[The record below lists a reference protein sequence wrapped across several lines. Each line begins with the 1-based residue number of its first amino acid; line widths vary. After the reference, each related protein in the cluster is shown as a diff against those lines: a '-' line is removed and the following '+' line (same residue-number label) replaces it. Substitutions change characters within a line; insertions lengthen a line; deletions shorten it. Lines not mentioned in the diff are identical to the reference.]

1 MTTHVFAGCGSF
13 MAGLCCIA
21 KEMGHS
27 VKAYDI
33 SFQPPMKHQLANAGI
48 TMIEGYDQV
57 NIQPQDTVIVG
68 NAISRGLPALEHLL
82 ENKHKVYSGAGWLSQ
97 QVLQHRNT
105 IAIAGTHGKTTTTA
119 LTTWILDQ
127 MGLEP
132 GFLLGGIPTNI
143 PTSARL
149 GHQPWFVI
157 EADEY
162 DTAYFDK
169 RPKFFHYPARGLIL
183 NNLEYDHADIY
194 ENIQAICKQV
204 KHYLQ
209 TLRPNTPVI
218 YPANCDYLRP
228 LMADA
233 HWCQGIPT
241 HSDQADQPWHLK
253 PLSVDW
259 SSFVIVDANQTHH
272 TVSWS
277 LIGKHNALNAL
288 NIAAL
293 LTHLGMETASII
305 QHMSTFKGVTKRMQA
320 IPNTQQGQL
329 LWDDFAHHPTA
340 IASVLQT
347 LKAREPN
354 RRLVV
359 YLQLANY
366 TQREGLM
373 WQDIIKATRLAD
385 LIFIQQQPGLF
396 PYRQF
401 AHEHHLDVI
410 ILDQANTTPE
420 YVQSLL
426 KPKDQIICCSSRD
439 CSLFHQ
445 AVTAEIIEVNQ

>member
-169 RPKFFHYPARGLIL
+169 RPKFFH
-183 NNLEYDHADIY
+183 
-194 ENIQAICKQV
+194 
-204 KHYLQ
+204 
-209 TLRPNTPVI
+209 
-218 YPANCDYLRP
+218 
-228 LMADA
+228 
-233 HWCQGIPT
+233 
-241 HSDQADQPWHLK
+241 
-253 PLSVDW
+253 
-259 SSFVIVDANQTHH
+259 
-272 TVSWS
+272 
-277 LIGKHNALNAL
+277 
-288 NIAAL
+288 
-293 LTHLGMETASII
+293 
-305 QHMSTFKGVTKRMQA
+305 
-320 IPNTQQGQL
+320 
-329 LWDDFAHHPTA
+329 
-340 IASVLQT
+340 
-347 LKAREPN
+347 
-354 RRLVV
+354 
-359 YLQLANY
+359 
-366 TQREGLM
+366 
-373 WQDIIKATRLAD
+373 
-385 LIFIQQQPGLF
+385 
-396 PYRQF
+396 
-401 AHEHHLDVI
+401 
-410 ILDQANTTPE
+410 
-420 YVQSLL
+420 
-426 KPKDQIICCSSRD
+426 
-439 CSLFHQ
+439 
-445 AVTAEIIEVNQ
+445 